1 MTTLAKRAAFE
12 VLVLISVLGA
22 AMTLAFPVHA
32 ELQDAT
38 DQELRLERAL
48 TFYARALEDSNRD
61 SRIANFSEAEAGFAS
76 LLESGAWNAAL
87 LTNLGNAALQSEE
100 IGVAVLAY
108 RRALLLD
115 PEVTTAL
122 QNLTYVRGLLPSW
135 VSRPDSSDRSQVLFF
150 YRKIPAVQRANLA
163 AAFFLLAAGCLA
175 ISNRRR
181 EGAWRGLAVLGAAAW
196 ALLLASV
203 LFDQGSQT
211 GRGAV
216 VTAGETLA
224 RSADSR
230 LSALALPEPLP
241 AGAEVEILEH
251 RQEWTRIRLFSG
263 REVWV
268 RGSSVTRIAQ

>member
-1 MTTLAKRAAFE
+1 MKTSTKRVAFE
-12 VLVLISVLGA
+12 VLIWMAVVGA
-22 AMTLAFPVHA
+22 VMTLAFTVHA
-32 ELQDAT
+32 EPRNTT
-38 DQELRLERAL
+38 DQERRLERAL

-61 SRIANFSEAEAGFAS
+61 SRIAHFAQAEAGFAS

-87 LTNLGNAALQSEE
+87 LTNLGNAALQAEE
-100 IGVAVLAY
+100 IGTAVLSY

-115 PEVTTAL
+115 PEATTAL

-135 VSRPDSSDRSQVLFF
+135 VPRPDSNDGSQVLFF
-150 YRKIPAVQRANLA
+150 YRRIPAVERTNLA
-163 AAFFLLAAGCLA
+163 AAFFLLAAGSLA
-175 ISNRRR
+175 VSNRRR
-181 EGAWRGLAVLGAAAW
+181 DGAWRGFAVMGAAAW

-203 LFDQGSQT
+203 LFDQVPRT

-216 VTAGETLA
+216 VTAEETLA

-241 AGAEVEILEH
+241 AGAEIEILEH
-251 RQEWTRIRLFSG
+251 RREWTRIRLFSG